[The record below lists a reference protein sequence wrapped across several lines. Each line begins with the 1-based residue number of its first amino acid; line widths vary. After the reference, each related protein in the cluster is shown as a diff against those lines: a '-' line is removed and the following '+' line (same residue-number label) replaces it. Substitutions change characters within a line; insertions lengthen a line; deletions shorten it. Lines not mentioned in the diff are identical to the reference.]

1 MEIGDIENE
10 GINCKLLCNS
20 LCLHLTT
27 TIIQVTGSHATSTL
41 GKQGTRMSG
50 WEFSKEI
57 EKQDKENS
65 LFRVAFVA

>member
-1 MEIGDIENE
+1 MPPPHHHHPPSDRQPI
-10 GINCKLLCNS
+10 
-20 LCLHLTT
+20 
-27 TIIQVTGSHATSTL
+27 ATSTL

-65 LFRVAFVA
+65 LVRVAFVAWSKALHILTFRI